1 MQEAYL
7 NGLNEKQLEAVLHIK
22 GPLMIIAG
30 AGSGKTRVLVNRIA
44 WLIEQ
49 GSLNLSQVMAV
60 TFTNKAASEMKQ
72 RLKNERLNNRSN
84 YLQTIK
90 NLILQSMIKLLEP
103 SLKVMVRKEDLN
115 DIQSCIND
123 L

>member
-1 MQEAYL
+1 MVPQ
-7 NGLNEKQLEAVLHIK
+7 NENILGNTNATN
-22 GPLMIIAG
+22 
-30 AGSGKTRVLVNRIA
+30 SNSFSNRNTRRKRIA
-44 WLIEQ
+44 QIK
-49 GSLNLSQVMAV
+49 
-60 TFTNKAASEMKQ
+60 TEMKQ
-72 RLKNERLNNRSN
+72 RLKNERLNNRST

-115 DIQSCIND
+115 DIQNCLSD

>member
-1 MQEAYL
+1 MEERNICLVQ
-7 NGLNEKQLEAVLHIK
+7 IK
-22 GPLMIIAG
+22 
-30 AGSGKTRVLVNRIA
+30 T
-44 WLIEQ
+44 
-49 GSLNLSQVMAV
+49 
-60 TFTNKAASEMKQ
+60 EMKQ